1 MPGRPAQF
9 VRTLALLSV
18 PAVLASATLLW
29 LLLLRPLDDRLE
41 QAALEDP
48 HRPVVEEVLARTLRE
63 IQSGVTEVKVVAPP
77 FAQPDPKDLPAPE
90 PSDIP
95 TPRSRPIPPEGYE
108 FVSHQGTML
117 RAPLTAQDAR
127 ETTANPAWL
136 DPSTAF
142 DDLQRQAKS
151 AQRDWTFAA
160 ARLAPGAQRAEL
172 AQSLVVLGAGLEGIT
187 GEYARIRVPANFG
200 TLKAINDLPQV
211 LGLGAIPAALKAPPE
226 FTEQAMSHPPG
237 ELVPAFITLMADDPS
252 GEWRQPLASLG
263 VTVGAYDSD
272 LRAYTANIP
281 YGALPALVQADF
293 VMAVEPIAIVQAAH
307 DTSVPA
313 IGADALRQYQHATS
327 QFTGLTGQGVPI
339 GVMDTG
345 LNIRHLDISSDR
357 DSICGANFVQGEDWD
372 LWLDTGGH
380 GTHVTA
386 TLAGAG
392 RANPLFAGVA
402 PNLNHIRFAKVLAVF
417 GFDDDLT
424 VYRGM
429 DFLAVPSGCNWN
441 GQATAQVKPLIVNL
455 SVESVRRF
463 GTYNTERK
471 LDSVVYAHGQLYVV
485 SQAGSGY
492 SVPSAYAAAKNSLAV
507 GAVDDAGIIAS
518 SSGRGPTSD
527 NRLAPSLV
535 GVGISVFSAAG
546 AGRATGYV
554 ADSGTSMAAPS
565 VAGVAALLMEAESDF
580 HEQPALARARLMA
593 SAIRPDAFLEGANEF
608 PRDNTDGPGSLQNQ
622 YGLGLVS
629 TRASVLSR
637 DTEQGWVLGS
647 ATSEPSSGSYEYV
660 DIQVPEGASRL
671 DIVMTWDEQPSDTLS
686 GSVLNNL
693 DLWVDEGAD
702 CTAEPCGEYSSK
714 STRDNIEWLFIDDP
728 APGTH
733 RIKVAPRRLFGETV
747 KAAIAWTIIRGDAQP
762 RLSVTVKE
770 SEITSTVGESFEV
783 GLSVS
788 TDEYLASGVTLHAD
802 WKTESD
808 RSSFLSSGYQPRESQ
823 VMRKDG
829 IARDLAE
836 SDFHEVIPLGELA
849 AGEERQVRMKF
860 LPTSK
865 HPPHSLYLTATA
877 WNAHAGTVRVDI
889 VPDEMSAIE
898 SFAESNADSA
908 TASQEGLPAN
918 DDFAN
923 ASAIEGESGPA
934 TIDFVGASREPGEA
948 HVTVNSRTLWYS
960 WTAPSDGLFRFR
972 LANAESGTP
981 FSARM
986 NLYTGDT
993 LVSLVR
999 TADKQGSELSFSAEQ
1014 GVVYSLQVESTSIGQ
1029 RPVTLQWERADVRP
1043 ANDDFLYAQEIPS
1056 EAGSVSGGNEGAT
1069 LEQSEFWGGLA
1080 ATVWY
1085 RWTAPSDGHWIFRLE
1100 SGRAFFMVFR
1110 GDALSN
1116 LRLVSDPFVSDPFVS
1131 SSASLP
1137 AASGETY
1144 YIALAAGGAGAS
1156 GTQFEFSWKT
1166 TERAGSSLGLASND
1180 QFEDAQVLEGTE
1192 GNAEANWAAKRT
1204 VQHGEPAQTGIGTMW
1219 WEWTAP
1225 EKGTYTWHFGGLPE
1239 LLYSLFTGK
1248 TVDELTLVGQG
1259 RVGTPVTF
1267 DAQANTTYFVALG
1280 QSQDS
1285 VNEYVN
1291 DYWSNIEPIS
1301 WGKTPANDDRDWATE
1316 LAGVT
1321 GSVSANLK
1329 YATAQQDEPSDTVGY
1344 ESLWWN
1350 WSAPASGWH
1359 RFWVEDNPLSVIV
1372 SIYPADGVGGA
1383 LSTPVASS
1391 ERSFVASGRV
1401 EAHVLARAGTRY
1413 AIRLA
1418 RRPRVD
1424 LGGPHSLRWESLATK
1439 PAFLAYS
1446 GAANNAT
1453 LTSAELPHPFYGLR
1467 SFALSPD
1474 GTRLFATSDNRLLM
1488 FGRDPADGSLSILD
1502 RYDRDEDSPWELG
1515 NKDLNWAQLRW
1526 DPKHNQLIA
1535 DTRLDYGAFAF
1546 TLSSDR
1552 NSLEYAGKITIH
1564 GDPGYA
1570 SSRRL
1575 GLTHADSD
1583 GNFVY
1588 ALNEDPAVVRVFRV
1602 DSAQAW
1608 TLVQTIRDKTANRED
1623 ELLVP
1628 ALRSPRDLTFSSD
1641 DAHIYLAA
1649 GEALLVFSKDASTGK
1664 LTLASE
1670 ISKTNSLDP
1679 NPFEDFYNLFS
1690 LELDESGGYLF
1701 VGGASAP
1708 EVAVFDVSTDSAS
1721 PRFLDSV
1728 TRFLVD
1734 SEERVVWTA
1743 NYHLDPKHLGTCGLA
1758 VRHGELHAVDYVC
1771 EQGYY
1776 VVRWDAESEKLHVTD
1791 WGRAGQ
1797 SDRFGAIL
1805 PNVLQNYRA
1814 ESEQSHDGKYLY
1826 AFGSGQA
1833 FQDRD
1838 QDRDAIHIFQRASNL
1853 TVDTSD
1859 NHAPSLNQPLSDQTA
1874 KVGEAFS
1881 YQVPENTFTDADMD
1895 SLTYVATGAPAWL
1908 TFAVATR
1915 IFSGTPQSED
1925 ETFTPFIVTVTASD
1939 TNGAN
1944 ASTRFALKVVPADAD
1959 SNSQPLTNRELINQS
1974 ARAGEAFSYQ
1984 FAADSFTDPDGDGLT
1999 YSATGLPAWL
2009 SFTPSTRT
2017 FSGTPTASDITA
2029 TPLLITVTATDPGS
2043 ASNRSSFQLTV
2054 LAASVT
2060 QDTSPTF
2067 PAMGGPGD
2075 QTFAVDTEIPA
2086 LTLPAATGGD
2096 GTLSYSLSPTIP
2108 GLSFDAAARLLTG
2121 TPTAAGVRSMT
2132 YTVTDGDGDSDS
2144 LSFTITVQ
2152 SGDGNT
2158 DTDLGDCRIG
2168 LLVHPGQSCTYPGTD
2183 ADFSVGADGRGM
2195 FLIITSARAINI
2207 NKVTY
2212 KGTYYDF
2219 RAEHEGDGIWR
2230 IDRLDG
2236 STTP

>member
-1 MPGRPAQF
+1 
-9 VRTLALLSV
+9 
-18 PAVLASATLLW
+18 
-29 LLLLRPLDDRLE
+29 
-41 QAALEDP
+41 
-48 HRPVVEEVLARTLRE
+48 
-63 IQSGVTEVKVVAPP
+63 
-77 FAQPDPKDLPAPE
+77 
-90 PSDIP
+90 
-95 TPRSRPIPPEGYE
+95 
-108 FVSHQGTML
+108 ML
-117 RAPLTAQDAR
+117 RAPLTAQDLG
-127 ETTANPAWL
+127 EPTANPAWL
-136 DPSTAF
+136 DPATAF
-142 DDLQRQAKS
+142 EELKRQAKS
-151 AQRDWTFAA
+151 AHRDWTFAA
-160 ARLAPGAQRAEL
+160 ARLARGAQRAEL
-172 AQSLVVLGAGLEGIT
+172 AQSLAALGAGLEGIT

-211 LGLGAIPAALKAPPE
+211 LGLGAMPAALKAPPE
-226 FTEQAMSHPPG
+226 FTKQAMSHPPG

-272 LRAYTANIP
+272 LRAYTANMP
-281 YGALPALVQADF
+281 YGALPALLQADF

-402 PNLNHIRFAKVLAVF
+402 PNANHIRFAKVLTWY
-417 GFDDDLT
+417 GFNDDPN
-424 VYRGM
+424 VHRGM
-429 DFLAVPSGCNWN
+429 DFLAVPSGCNWK

-455 SVESVRRF
+455 SLERGPHFDS
-463 GTYNTERK
+463 YNSERK

-485 SQAGSGY
+485 SQANSQY
-492 SVPSAYAAAKNSLAV
+492 FVPSAYATAKNSLAV
-507 GAVDDAGIIAS
+507 GAVDDAGVIAS
-518 SSGRGPTSD
+518 SSGPGPTTD

-535 GVGISVFSAAG
+535 GVGINVTSAAG
-546 AGRATGYV
+546 KGLPFGYV

-565 VAGVAALLMEAESDF
+565 VAGVAALLMEAKSDF
-580 HEQPALARARLMA
+580 REQPALARARLMA
-593 SAIRPDAFLEGANEF
+593 SAIRPNAFLDGPEEF
-608 PRDNTDGPGSLQNQ
+608 PRNNTGGPGRLQNQ

-629 TRASVLSR
+629 AQASVLSR

-714 STRDNIEWLFIDDP
+714 STRDNIEWLFIDSP

-770 SEITSTVGESFEV
+770 SSITSTAGELFEV
-783 GLSVS
+783 DLSVS
-788 TDEYLASGVTLHAD
+788 TDQYLASGVTLHLD
-802 WKTESD
+802 WATESGSLHQFD
-808 RSSFLSSGYQPRESQ
+808 SALQRRESE
-823 VMRKDG
+823 VIRMDG
-829 IARDLAE
+829 LARDLSA
-836 SDFHEVIPLGELA
+836 DNLYRWIPLGELA
-849 AGEERQVRMKF
+849 LGEERRVRLKF
-860 LPTSK
+860 LPSSNFPAHK
-865 HPPHSLYLTATA
+865 LYLTASA
-877 WNAHAGTVRVDI
+877 WNAHADTVRVDI
-889 VPDEMSAIE
+889 VPDEMSASQPSE
-898 SFAESNADSA
+898 ESNADS
-908 TASQEGLPAN
+908 TTPSEYRSPAN
-918 DDFAN
+918 DEFAN
-923 ASAIEGESGPA
+923 ASAIEGESGSA
-934 TIDFVGASREPGEA
+934 TIVFVGASREPGEA
-948 HVTVNSRTLWYS
+948 HVTGSSRTLWHT
-960 WTAPSDGLFRFR
+960 WTAPSDGLYRFR

-981 FSARM
+981 FRARM
-986 NLYTGDT
+986 NLYIGDT

-999 TADKQGSELSFSAEQ
+999 TADKYGSELSFDAEQ
-1014 GVVYSLQVESTSIGQ
+1014 GVVYSLQVESTSSGQ

-1043 ANDDFLYAQEIPS
+1043 ANDDFFYAQEIPS

-1085 RWTAPSDGHWIFRLE
+1085 RWTAPSDGHWIFGLE
-1100 SGRAFFMVFR
+1100 SGSVSFMVFR

-1116 LRLVSDPFVSDPFVS
+1116 LRLVSDPSVSF
-1131 SSASLP
+1131 SASLP

-1144 YIALAAGGAGAS
+1144 YIALAAGGAGDS
-1156 GTQFEFSWKT
+1156 GSQFEFSWET
-1166 TERAGSSLGLASND
+1166 TEHAGSSLGLASND
-1180 QFEDAQVLEGTE
+1180 QFEHAQVLEGAE
-1192 GNAEANWAAKRT
+1192 GDAGANWRSKRT
-1204 VQHGEPAQTGIGTMW
+1204 VQPGEPPQTGIGTMW

-1225 EKGTYTWHFGGLPE
+1225 EKGTYTWHFGSLPE
-1239 LLYSLFTGK
+1239 LLYSLFTGE

-1259 RVGTPVTF
+1259 RVGTPMTF
-1267 DAQANTTYFVALG
+1267 DAQGNTTYFVALG

-1285 VNEYVN
+1285 VNESVS
-1291 DYWSNIEPIS
+1291 DIETIS
-1301 WGKTPANDDRDWATE
+1301 WGKTPANDDRESSTQ

-1350 WSAPASGWH
+1350 WSAPASGWL
-1359 RFWVEDNPLSVIV
+1359 RFWVEDNPLSVIISV
-1372 SIYPADGVGGA
+1372 YPVDGVGGA

-1391 ERSFVASGRV
+1391 ERSFVANGRV

-1446 GAANNAT
+1446 GAADNAT
-1453 LTSAELPHPFYGLR
+1453 LRNAGLSFSLTGLR

-1474 GTRLFATSDNRLLM
+1474 GTRLFATSANRLLM
-1488 FGRDPADGSLSILD
+1488 FGRDPEDGSLSILD
-1502 RYDRDEDSPWELG
+1502 GYDRDEDSAA
-1515 NKDLNWAQLRW
+1515 DLDANYLKWAQLRW

-1535 DTRLDYGAFAF
+1535 DTRADYGAYAF

-1552 NSLEYAGKITIH
+1552 NTLEYAGKITIH
-1564 GDPGYA
+1564 GDLGYA
-1570 SSRRL
+1570 RERTQ
-1575 GLTHADSD
+1575 GLAHADAE

-1602 DSAQAW
+1602 DSALAW

-1628 ALRSPRDLTFSSD
+1628 AMSHPRDLVFSSRD
-1641 DAHIYLAA
+1641 SHVYLAA
-1649 GEALLVFSKDASTGK
+1649 QEALLTFSKDASTGK

-1670 ISKTNSLDP
+1670 ISTTDSQDA
-1679 NPFEDFYNLFS
+1679 NPFEEFYALFS
-1690 LELDESGGYLF
+1690 TELDESGGYLF
-1701 VGGASAP
+1701 VASASSSQA
-1708 EVAVFDVSTDSAS
+1708 AVFDVSTDSAN

-1728 TRFLVD
+1728 TRFFVD
-1734 SEERVVWTA
+1734 SEERVIRTA
-1743 NYHLDPKHLGTCGLA
+1743 NYHLDPTSLGSCRLA
-1758 VRHGELHAVDYVC
+1758 VRHGEHHAVDYLC
-1771 EQGYY
+1771 ERGYY
-1776 VVRWDAESEKLHVTD
+1776 VVRWDAAAEQLRVTD
-1791 WGRAGQ
+1791 WGRAGR
-1797 SDRFGAIL
+1797 SDRFGATL
-1805 PNVLQNYRA
+1805 PNVFQRYFA
-1814 ESEQSHDGKYLY
+1814 ESEQSHDGKHLY
-1826 AFGSGQA
+1826 AFGSVQSL
-1833 FQDRD
+1833 QH
-1838 QDRDAIHIFQRASNL
+1838 QDAIHIFQRASNL
-1853 TVDTSD
+1853 TVDASD
-1859 NHAPSLNQPLSDQTA
+1859 NHAPSLNQLLSDQTA

-1881 YQVPENTFTDADMD
+1881 YQVPQNTFIDADMD
-1895 SLTYVATGAPAWL
+1895 SLTYGATGAPAWL
-1908 TFAVATR
+1908 TFAAATR
-1915 IFSGTPQSED
+1915 TFSGTPQSED
-1925 ETFTPFIVTVTASD
+1925 ETFTPVIVTVTASD
-1939 TNGAN
+1939 AVGAS
-1944 ASTRFALKVVPADAD
+1944 ASTRFALEVAPADAG
-1959 SNSQPLTNRELINQS
+1959 SNSQPLTNRELVNQS
-1974 ARAGEAFSYQ
+1974 TRAAEAFSYQ
-1984 FAADSFTDPDGDGLT
+1984 FAADSFTDPDGDSLT
-1999 YSATGLPAWL
+1999 YSATGMPAWL
-2009 SFTPSTRT
+2009 SFTPATRT
-2017 FSGTPTASDITA
+2017 FSGTPTAADVTTTA
-2029 TPLLITVTATDPGS
+2029 LSITVTATDPEG

-2054 LAASVT
+2054 LAASGT
-2060 QDTSPTF
+2060 QDTSPAF
-2067 PAMGGPGD
+2067 PATAGPGD
-2075 QTFAVDTEIPA
+2075 QTFAVDTEISA
-2086 LTLPAATGGD
+2086 LILPAATGGD
-2096 GTLSYSLSPTIP
+2096 GTLAYSLSPAVP

-2121 TPTAAGVRSMT
+2121 TPTAAGVHAMT
-2132 YTVTDGDGDSDS
+2132 YTVTDADGDTDS

-2152 SGDGNT
+2152 SGDGDT
-2158 DTDLGDCRIG
+2158 DTDLGDCRVG
-2168 LLVHPGQSCTYPGTD
+2168 LLVRSGQSCTYPGTD
-2183 ADFSVGADGRGM
+2183 DAFSVGEDGRGM

-2219 RAEHEGDGIWR
+2219 RAEHEGDGVWR

-2236 STTP
+2236 STTPTT

>member
-18 PAVLASATLLW
+18 PAVLASATFLW

-41 QAALEDP
+41 QAALEEQ

-77 FAQPDPKDLPAPE
+77 FAQPDPKDFPANG

-95 TPRSRPIPPEGYE
+95 TPRSRPIPPLGYE

-127 ETTANPAWL
+127 EPTANPAWL
-136 DPSTAF
+136 DPATAF
-142 DDLQRQAKS
+142 EELKRQAKS
-151 AQRDWTFAA
+151 AHRDWTFAA
-160 ARLAPGAQRAEL
+160 ARLARGAQRAEL
-172 AQSLVVLGAGLEGIT
+172 AQSLAALGAGLEGIT

-211 LGLGAIPAALKAPPE
+211 LGLGAMPAALKAPPE

-272 LRAYTANIP
+272 LRAYTANMP
-281 YGALPALVQADF
+281 YGALPALLQADF

-402 PNLNHIRFAKVLAVF
+402 PNANHIRFAKVLTWS
-417 GFDDDLT
+417 GFNDDPI
-424 VYRGM
+424 VHRGM
-429 DFLAVPSGCNWN
+429 DFLAVPSGCNWK

-455 SVESVRRF
+455 SLERRPRSDS
-463 GTYNTERK
+463 YNSERK

-485 SQAGSGY
+485 SQADSQY
-492 SVPSAYAAAKNSLAV
+492 FVPSAYATAKNSLAV

-518 SSGRGPTSD
+518 SSGRGPTTD

-535 GVGISVFSAAG
+535 GVGISVISAAG

-593 SAIRPDAFLEGANEF
+593 SAIRPDAFLDGPDEF
-608 PRDNTDGPGSLQNQ
+608 PRNNTGGPGRLQNQ

-629 TRASVLSR
+629 AQASVLSR

-714 STRDNIEWLFIDDP
+714 STRDNIEWLFIDSP

-770 SEITSTVGESFEV
+770 SSITSTAGEFFEV
-783 GLSVS
+783 DLSVS
-788 TDEYLASGVTLHAD
+788 TDQYLASGVTLHAD
-802 WKTESD
+802 WATESGSLHHLGSALQ
-808 RSSFLSSGYQPRESQ
+808 RRESE
-823 VMRKDG
+823 VIRMDG
-829 IARDLAE
+829 LARDLSA
-836 SDFHEVIPLGELA
+836 DNLYRWIPLGELA
-849 AGEERQVRMKF
+849 LGEERRVRLKF
-860 LPTSK
+860 LPSSSFPSHK
-865 HPPHSLYLTATA
+865 LYLTASA
-877 WNAHAGTVRVDI
+877 WNAHADTVRVDI
-889 VPDEMSAIE
+889 GPDEMSASQPSE
-898 SFAESNADSA
+898 ESNADS
-908 TASQEGLPAN
+908 TTPSEYRSPAN

-923 ASAIEGESGPA
+923 ASAIEGESGSA
-934 TIDFVGASREPGEA
+934 SIVFVGASREPGEA
-948 HVTVNSRTLWYS
+948 HVTGNSRTLWHT
-960 WTAPSDGLFRFR
+960 WTAPSDGLHRFR

-981 FSARM
+981 FRARM
-986 NLYTGDT
+986 NLYIGDT

-999 TADKQGSELSFSAEQ
+999 TADKRGSELSFSAEQ
-1014 GVVYSLQVESTSIGQ
+1014 GVVYSLQVESTSSGQ

-1043 ANDDFLYAQEIPS
+1043 ANDDFFYAQEIPS

-1085 RWTAPSDGHWIFRLE
+1085 RWTAPSDGHWIFGLE
-1100 SGRAFFMVFR
+1100 SGRASFMVFR

-1116 LRLVSDPFVSDPFVS
+1116 LRLVSDPSVTSSVSF
-1131 SSASLP
+1131 P

-1180 QFEDAQVLEGTE
+1180 QFEDAQVLEGAE
-1192 GNAEANWAAKRT
+1192 GDAEANWAPKRT
-1204 VQHGEPAQTGIGTMW
+1204 VQPGEPAQTGIGTMW

-1225 EKGTYTWHFGGLPE
+1225 EKGTYTWHFGSLPE
-1239 LLYSLFTGK
+1239 LLYSVFTGE
-1248 TVDELTLVGQG
+1248 TVNELTLVGQG
-1259 RVGTPVTF
+1259 RVGTPMTF
-1267 DAQANTTYFVALG
+1267 DAQASTTYFVALA

-1285 VNEYVN
+1285 VNEYVR
-1291 DYWSNIEPIS
+1291 DIEMIS
-1301 WGKTPANDDRDWATE
+1301 WGKTPANDDRGSATQ
-1316 LAGVT
+1316 LAGAT

-1350 WSAPASGWH
+1350 WSASASGWY
-1359 RFWVEDNPLSVIV
+1359 RFWVEDNPLSVII

-1401 EAHVLARAGTRY
+1401 EAHVLARAGSRY
-1413 AIRLA
+1413 AFRLA

-1424 LGGPHSLRWESLATK
+1424 LGAPHSLRWESLATN

-1446 GAANNAT
+1446 GVANNAT
-1453 LTSAELPHPFYGLR
+1453 LKNAELPHPIFDVR

-1474 GTRLFATSDNRLLM
+1474 GMRLFATSDNRVLM

-1502 RYDRDEDSPWELG
+1502 RYDRDENSPAELG
-1515 NKDLNWAQLRW
+1515 NNHLNWAQLRW

-1535 DTRLDYGAFAF
+1535 DTRLDYGVFAF

-1564 GDPGYA
+1564 GNLGYA
-1570 SSRRL
+1570 SERSL
-1575 GLTHADSD
+1575 GLTHADRE

-1588 ALNEDPAVVRVFRV
+1588 ALNEEPAVVRVFRV

-1628 ALRSPRDLTFSSD
+1628 AMHFPRDLTFSSD
-1641 DAHIYLAA
+1641 DSHVYLAA
-1649 GEALLVFSKDASTGK
+1649 RDALLVFSKDASTGK

-1670 ISKTNSLDP
+1670 IARTESPDTNQ
-1679 NPFEDFYNLFS
+1679 FEGLGWPYS
-1690 LELDESGGYLF
+1690 TELDESGGYLF
-1701 VGGASAP
+1701 VGGRSAP
-1708 EVAVFDVSTDSAS
+1708 SVAVFDVSTDSAR

-1728 TRFLVD
+1728 TRFYID
-1734 SEERVVWTA
+1734 IDGGERVVWTA
-1743 NYHLDPKHLGTCGLA
+1743 NYHLIPKNLGACGLA
-1758 VRHGELHAVDYVC
+1758 VRHSELHAVDYVC

-1776 VVRWDAESEKLHVTD
+1776 VVRWDAASEKLHVTD

-1797 SDRFGAIL
+1797 SDRYGAIL

-1838 QDRDAIHIFQRASNL
+1838 SIHIFQRAGSI
-1853 TVDTSD
+1853 TVDTSG
-1859 NHAPSLNQPLSDQTA
+1859 NHAPALNQLLVDQAA

-1881 YQVPENTFTDADMD
+1881 YQVPESTFTDADMD
-1895 SLTYVATGAPAWL
+1895 SLTYVATGAPTWL
-1908 TFAVATR
+1908 TFTAATR
-1915 IFSGTPQSED
+1915 TFSGTPQSED
-1925 ETFTPFIVTVTASD
+1925 ETFTAVIVTVTASD
-1939 TNGAN
+1939 ASGAS
-1944 ASTRFALKVVPADAD
+1944 ASTRFALEVEPADAD
-1959 SNSQPLTNRELINQS
+1959 RNSPPLTSRELINQS
-1974 ARAGEAFSYQ
+1974 VRAAEAFSYQ
-1984 FAADSFTDPDGDGLT
+1984 FAADTFTDPDGDSLT
-1999 YSATGLPAWL
+1999 YSATGMPTWL
-2009 SFTPSTRT
+2009 SFTPATRT
-2017 FSGTPTASDITA
+2017 FSGTPTAADVTA
-2029 TPLLITVTATDPGS
+2029 TALSITVTATDPEG

-2060 QDTSPTF
+2060 PDTSPAF
-2067 PAMGGPGD
+2067 PTTGTPGD
-2075 QTFAVDTEIPA
+2075 QTYTVGTAISTLA
-2086 LTLPAATGGD
+2086 LPTATGGD
-2096 GTLSYSLSPTIP
+2096 GTLAYSLSPAVP
-2108 GLSFDAAARLLTG
+2108 GLSFDTTTRQLTG
-2121 TPTAAGVRSMT
+2121 TPTTAGTHAMT
-2132 YTVTDGDGDSDS
+2132 YTVTDADGDSDS

-2152 SGDGNT
+2152 EGDGEME
-2158 DTDLGDCRIG
+2158 TDLVDCYVG
-2168 LLVHPGQSCTYPGTD
+2168 LLVHPGQSCTYPGTED
-2183 ADFSVGADGRGM
+2183 AFSVGADGRGM

-2212 KGTYYDF
+2212 MGTYYDF

-2236 STTP
+2236 STTPTH